1 MLVKSLERDFH
12 ACRKGIIK
20 DVSGNALGL
29 GMTLKSGNIIDAA
42 RDHRVEDVV
51 GNIGCHNASY
61 M

>member
-1 MLVKSLERDFH
+1 
-12 ACRKGIIK
+12 
-20 DVSGNALGL
+20 L